1 MSRLKSSLLITYL
14 SLAMVSSLVQILD
27 TEMRSEDE
35 DDGQSVDAAVVR
47 ILLDAAGVDLEMN

>member
-1 MSRLKSSLLITYL
+1 
-14 SLAMVSSLVQILD
+14 MVSSLVQILD